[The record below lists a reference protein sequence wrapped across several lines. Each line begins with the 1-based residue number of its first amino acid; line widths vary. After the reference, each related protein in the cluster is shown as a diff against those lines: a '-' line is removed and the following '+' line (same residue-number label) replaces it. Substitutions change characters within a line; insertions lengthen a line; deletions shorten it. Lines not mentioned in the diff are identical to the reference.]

1 MPELVRLVED
11 PSSNNGTDSTKSVIY
26 QDLIAVLTMVLQEQ
40 TAYVSKLEAK
50 LDSLDERL
58 KRLEGTG
65 NLTIFN

>member
-11 PSSNNGTDSTKSVIY
+11 PRSDNGTDSTKSVIY

-40 TAYVSKLEAK
+40 TGHINKLEAK
-50 LDSLDERL
+50 FESLDERL
-58 KRLEGTG
+58 KRLEGQG